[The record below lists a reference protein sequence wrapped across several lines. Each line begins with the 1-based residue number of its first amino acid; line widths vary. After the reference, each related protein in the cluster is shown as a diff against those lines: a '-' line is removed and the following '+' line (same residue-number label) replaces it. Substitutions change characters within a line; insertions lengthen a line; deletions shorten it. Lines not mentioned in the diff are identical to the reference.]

1 MNRRIALA
9 STIFPVTP
17 LIGLPLAGCAAPR
30 AGAPVRTRWVI
41 ATSEGFDALAF
52 LGPLSGKPF
61 YADYYAR
68 EIAEFKPRLSPTV
81 HEAIGSLFAQ
91 ADADGYL
98 LWPRLAL
105 IFSGGPH
112 GSIGDLLASL
122 AAAES
127 VLRRPFEA
135 SVYWDAR
142 KWQQFLDGRERLALV
157 LSALR
162 QADFANYRSAHLEPH
177 AADRRSRL
185 RALLEPLDIVAE
197 QERLLGR
204 ALEPQIEI
212 HLLWFCRPHGVKVQ
226 GQRFL
231 THVLSSDQ
239 TLVQTAAHE
248 NLHPPIDMKGATA
261 RDCIAM
267 LEKDPL
273 LGRILREKSK
283 DSGYNSIEG
292 LFDEGLVQALDQIIQ
307 ERLGFGRPAARR
319 WLQAD
324 EGIHVL
330 AAGLYGLLKADGY
343 DRSGGNIEA
352 WLALALRK
360 GRLAPPIL
368 HAAAAQ
374 VLGRPI
380 DQFWSRNP
388 SR

>member
-1 MNRRIALA
+1 M
-9 STIFPVTP
+9 
-17 LIGLPLAGCAAPR
+17 
-30 AGAPVRTRWVI
+30 RTRWVI
-41 ATSEGFDALAF
+41 TASEGFDALAF

-61 YADYYAR
+61 YANHYAQ
-68 EIAEFKPRLSPTV
+68 EITEFKPRLSPAA
-81 HEAIGSLFAQ
+81 HEAIGGLFAQ

-112 GSIGDLLASL
+112 GSIGDLQASL

-135 SVYWDAR
+135 SVYWDAL
-142 KWQQFLDGRERLALV
+142 KWQRFLEGRERLATV
-157 LSALR
+157 LAALS
-162 QADFANYRSAHLEPH
+162 QADFANYRSARLEPH
-177 AADRRSRL
+177 AAERQPRL

-204 ALEPQIEI
+204 SLEPQIEI
-212 HLLWFCRPHGVKVQ
+212 YLLWFCRPHGVKVQ

-231 THVLSSDQ
+231 THVQSSDQ
-239 TLVQTAAHE
+239 TMVLTAAHE

-261 RDCIAM
+261 RDCITL

-292 LFDEGLVQALDQIIQ
+292 LLDEGLVQALDQIIQ
-307 ERLGFGRPAARR
+307 ERLGFGRPAAQR

-330 AAGLYGLLKADGY
+330 AAALYGMLKAEGY
-343 DRSGGNIEA
+343 DRSGGNIES
-352 WLALALRK
+352 WLALALHK

-380 DQFWSRNP
+380 DQLWSRNP